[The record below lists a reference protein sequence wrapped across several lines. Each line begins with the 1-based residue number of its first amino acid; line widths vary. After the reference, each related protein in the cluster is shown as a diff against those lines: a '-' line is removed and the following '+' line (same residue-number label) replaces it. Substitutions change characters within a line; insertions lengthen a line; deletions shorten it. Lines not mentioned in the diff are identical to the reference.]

1 MTCTKGDLIDSIYLE
16 NEFSKNISSR
26 IVESVFDILKDSLA
40 SGDDVLISKFGK
52 FYLTNKK
59 TRRGRNP
66 ATGSELTLE
75 ARRIVSFK
83 CSDKLRL
90 LLNE

>member
-16 NEFSKNISSR
+16 NNFSKKVSSK
-26 IVESVFDILKDSLA
+26 IVESIFDILKDSLA
-40 SGDDVLISKFGK
+40 SGEDVLVSGFGK
-52 FYLTNKK
+52 FYIQGKRERK
-59 TRRGRNP
+59 GRNP
-66 ATGSELTLE
+66 STGEILILDP
-75 ARRIVSFK
+75 RRIVSFR